1 MKNTIR
7 LKKFN
12 PNDLIFNEDETVI
25 ILKFI
30 FKNKHMLINR
40 LRINND
46 TRSFAQALLLEAI
59 DASYSLG
66 YVEALF
72 RSTSNPTVG
81 VREILK
87 KFGKDAS
94 KHWFNSH
101 NIKNLK
107 DIKIYERV
115 REKLELNFTSIL
127 VLLANGIALREINTM
142 KLIAYADG
150 NNSKVIW
157 G

>member
-1 MKNTIR
+1 MKNTIQ

-12 PNDLIFNEDETVI
+12 SNELIFNEDETVK

-30 FKNKHMLINR
+30 FKNKHMLIDR
-40 LRINND
+40 LIINND
-46 TRSFAQALLLEAI
+46 TKSFAQALLLEAI

-72 RSTSNPTVG
+72 RSTSNPTLG

-87 KFGKDAS
+87 KFGKAAS

-101 NIKNLK
+101 NISNLK

-127 VLLANGIALREINTM
+127 ILLANGITLREINTM
-142 KLIAYADG
+142 KLIAYTDS
-150 NNSKVIW
+150 NNSEVVW